1 MKGGDLE
8 GSDVL
13 ERVFEAI
20 DVDSDQRVTF
30 GEFHEFLSQDT
41 GAKKLIFRPGE
52 KMWPFTFLQISRW
65 KDFLSR
71 NTSRNLGPVF
81 IRSNHSSFKLNNPD
95 EEILPSNGMVM
106 IIPAN
111 RYHSAVY
118 NGKIDRVMIGVNFYS
133 LQ

>member
-30 GEFHEFLSQDT
+30 GEFHEFLSQNT

-52 KMWPFTFLQISRW
+52 KMKL
-65 KDFLSR
+65 KE
-71 NTSRNLGPVF
+71 G
-81 IRSNHSSFKLNNPD
+81 HSV
-95 EEILPSNGMVM
+95 IL
-106 IIPAN
+106 
-111 RYHSAVY
+111 
-118 NGKIDRVMIGVNFYS
+118 
-133 LQ
+133 